1 MFTVTRPL
9 HPRRS
14 RPAGPRCRGGVSS
27 VLRLA
32 SANTSAPSSWFAPL
46 LGSRSGTRRTDSS
59 SSEPEAVLDG
69 SIITR
74 LLPSH
79 ELAGR

>member
-9 HPRRS
+9 PARRS

-32 SANTSAPSSWFAPL
+32 SANSTAPSSWFGPITSVRGA
-46 LGSRSGTRRTDSS
+46 RRAGAR
-59 SSEPEAVLDG
+59 EPESVLDA

-79 ELAGR
+79 ELTGR

>member
-1 MFTVTRPL
+1 MTFTRSSPARRLRP
-9 HPRRS
+9 S
-14 RPAGPRCRGGVSS
+14 APRCRGGVSS

-32 SANTSAPSSWFAPL
+32 AANHGASPSWFGALAPI
-46 LGSRSGTRRTDSS
+46 SARAVTRITQAE
-59 SSEPEAVLDG
+59 EPEAVLDV

-79 ELAGR
+79 ELARS